1 MASARP
7 VKLAKESELRMEDG
21 PDEPLRVR
29 LLSGT
34 AEIFSTHLA
43 LHSPHAARSQ
53 CSPGMAPLNS
63 MGSVKSS
70 MWRTRRLRPRVIV
83 AGPTDSGKSSLC
95 RMLLSWAFK
104 QGWKPTY
111 VDLDV
116 GQGSITIG
124 CIVAAPVEMPIDA
137 IGRNSFGNAYCIF
150 QWTQLR
156 LQIGIFKNLKFLLHA
171 TDTFNCDVVLVLGQL
186 SFLEKLCS
194 MLKDVLKCKPTVDA
208 KSLRIREYFDWHA
221 TDPTRIVAVSINRD
235 LFHLVLAVLSAK
247 EPNQIISRNVAGY
260 IYVTD
265 IDIQRRK
272 ITYLRR

>member
-70 MWRTRRLRPRVIV
+70 MWRTSPRVIV

-137 IGRNSFGNAYCIF
+137 IGRNSFGNAYF
-150 QWTQLR
+150 YR
-156 LQIGIFKNLKFLLHA
+156 IGCGPQAPHSALPVA
-171 TDTFNCDVVLVLGQL
+171 
-186 SFLEKLCS
+186 
-194 MLKDVLKCKPTVDA
+194 
-208 KSLRIREYFDWHA
+208 
-221 TDPTRIVAVSINRD
+221 DPTRIVAVSINRD

-247 EPNQIISRNVAGY
+247 EPNQIISRY
-260 IYVTD
+260 F
-265 IDIQRRK
+265 IDECC
-272 ITYLRR
+272 LL